1 MKTATI
7 SELKNGLS
15 AFLDIVRRGETV
27 LVLDRRAPVARIE
40 PVSPWPADQES
51 GLLSE
56 LERGG
61 LLRRGTG
68 TLPRGFLEQPL
79 PTPGRSVLEALLEE
93 RREGR

>member
-1 MKTATI
+1 MA
-7 SELKNGLS
+7 ELKNGLS

-40 PVSPWPADQES
+40 PVNPWPEDEEC
-51 GLLSE
+51 GLVCE
-56 LERGG
+56 LERAGQ
-61 LLRRGTG
+61 LRRGTG

-79 PTPGRSVLEALLEE
+79 PTPGRSVLEALVEE